1 MKTDNIYAIVSCVII
16 ALFIAVMEYFN
27 LWRDED
33 IDE

>member
-1 MKTDNIYAIVSCVII
+1 MKADGIYAIVSIVVIAI
-16 ALFIAVMEYFN
+16 YLLVMTLFN